1 MSYALN
7 VQRSTVNGGLYS
19 LGRER
24 ETTVTL
30 NLNIP
35 LGKSYDA
42 PLLNSYTSHSGAGGT
57 NSGLSVG
64 GSAGED
70 SLFNYSLGTS
80 YNSRSGMSSA
90 NGNLDYL
97 GSLAQVGASISQ
109 GATIGRPACA
119 PGNVLAHAGGVT
131 LAPVLGDTIGLLH
144 APDAKDARTT
154 RDRNSRIDGRGYGLV
169 PYLMPYRSNNVEL
182 DSADMADDVEL
193 LSNMRTVA
201 RARGGAAVLSHPPVQ
216 ARAGRRQ
223 QRDGAPLPF
232 GAEVYDLEDGE
243 VIGSVGQGS
252 RIVMRVRKD
261 EGRVSVR
268 WGSKADQRC
277 RIDYALSER
286 ERGQS
291 GFDVVES
298 VCQPE
303 PASPAGP
310 MPVAGLKP

>member
-109 GATIGRPACA
+109 GRDYRQTSLRAS
-119 PGNVLAHAGGVT
+119 GNVLAHAGEVT

-154 RDRNSRIDGRGYGLV
+154 RDRNNRIDGRGYGLV

-201 RARGGAAVLSHPPVQ
+201 PRAWCCCPIP
-216 ARAGRRQ
+216 
-223 QRDGAPLPF
+223 
-232 GAEVYDLEDGE
+232 
-243 VIGSVGQGS
+243 
-252 RIVMRVRKD
+252 
-261 EGRVSVR
+261 
-268 WGSKADQRC
+268 
-277 RIDYALSER
+277 
-286 ERGQS
+286 
-291 GFDVVES
+291 
-298 VCQPE
+298 
-303 PASPAGP
+303 PAGP
-310 MPVAGLKP
+310 GPCWSTANSGMALRCHSAPRSTTSRMAR

>member
-109 GATIGRPACA
+109 GRDYRQTSLRAS
-119 PGNVLAHAGGVT
+119 GNVLAHAGGSRWRRSWAT
-131 LAPVLGDTIGLLH
+131 PSACCMRRTPRTRGPPATATAASMGGLWPGALS
-144 APDAKDARTT
+144 DAVSK
-154 RDRNSRIDGRGYGLV
+154 
-169 PYLMPYRSNNVEL
+169 
-182 DSADMADDVEL
+182 
-193 LSNMRTVA
+193 
-201 RARGGAAVLSHPPVQ
+201 
-216 ARAGRRQ
+216 Q
-223 QRDGAPLPF
+223 QRGTGF
-232 GAEVYDLEDGE
+232 
-243 VIGSVGQGS
+243 
-252 RIVMRVRKD
+252 RRH
-261 EGRVSVR
+261 GR
-268 WGSKADQRC
+268 
-277 RIDYALSER
+277 
-286 ERGQS
+286 
-291 GFDVVES
+291 
-298 VCQPE
+298 
-303 PASPAGP
+303 
-310 MPVAGLKP
+310 